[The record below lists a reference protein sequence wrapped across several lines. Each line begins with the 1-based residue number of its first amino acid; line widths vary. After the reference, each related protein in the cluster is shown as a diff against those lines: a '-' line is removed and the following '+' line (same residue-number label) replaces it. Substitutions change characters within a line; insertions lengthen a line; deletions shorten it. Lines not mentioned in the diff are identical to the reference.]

1 MVAGTRAQ
9 AEAIKKQ
16 TTEFIAEQMRLTL
29 SPEKTAITHVDDGFD
44 FLGWH
49 VKRVPRPGRA
59 PVAIT
64 FPSDRA
70 LGDIKHRIKTL
81 TKSNMVNLSLDEL
94 IRALNPKLRGW
105 TNYHRHGAAKRCF
118 GYLSYYLWWRVV
130 RWLRRKHPRLTWKQ
144 IKRRYWGR
152 NWTSPEGRR
161 FHWPAEVPVSRYRGR
176 RKTSPWAI
184 PETSQA
190 TPRPGT
196 TAA

>member
-1 MVAGTRAQ
+1 MDAGKGQATFRCIRYADDFLILVAGTRAQ

-16 TTEFIAEQMRLTL
+16 TAEFMAEQMRLTL

-44 FLGWH
+44 FLGWR

-94 IRALNPKLRGW
+94 IRALNPNSG
-105 TNYHRHGAAKRCF
+105 
-118 GYLSYYLWWRVV
+118 V
-130 RWLRRKHPRLTWKQ
+130 RPT
-144 IKRRYWGR
+144 
-152 NWTSPEGRR
+152 
-161 FHWPAEVPVSRYRGR
+161 
-176 RKTSPWAI
+176 
-184 PETSQA
+184 
-190 TPRPGT
+190 T
-196 TAA
+196 TATVRRSAASDTSATTCGGESSAGFATSTRT